1 MSVMRLSCEWHGGK
15 CRMAPVLRSHVFVSD
30 SSCLASR
37 TRPRKPK
44 REFTKVF
51 WAFAGSNSCR
61 RRVVTVLSLATG
73 NSSPTK
79 TALYASRPAT
89 LDPHAIR
96 NITVGLKIRTFANF
110 RRG

>member
-1 MSVMRLSCEWHGGK
+1 
-15 CRMAPVLRSHVFVSD
+15 MAPVLRSHVFVAD

-37 TRPRKPK
+37 TRPQKPK

-51 WAFAGSNSCR
+51 RAFAGSNNCR
-61 RRVVTVLSLATG
+61 RREGKVLSLATG

-89 LDPHAIR
+89 LTSTPFAKSPPVLRSERLQIF
-96 NITVGLKIRTFANF
+96 VGEEGVGA
-110 RRG
+110 